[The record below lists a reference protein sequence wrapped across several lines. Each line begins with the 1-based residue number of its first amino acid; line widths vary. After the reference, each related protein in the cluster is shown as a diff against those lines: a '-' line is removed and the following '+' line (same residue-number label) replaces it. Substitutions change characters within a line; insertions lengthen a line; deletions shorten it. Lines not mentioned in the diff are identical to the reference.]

1 MLLVSLTCEHPMT
14 RRAVLAAILLVTS
27 SQVGSAQLRRSADG
41 AAPPAGLPSIAR
53 NPRFPF
59 AGTWVGRRNI
69 EANAMPVAFAIN
81 ADNER
86 YSSVMILPDNARVP
100 LERTRLVGD
109 TLVWESPNSG
119 GGMWVYKAHRLA
131 GDTLVGTILLRDAP
145 ANFGPKPP
153 SGKFSVVR
161 QPAGAGG
168 L

>member
-1 MLLVSLTCEHPMT
+1 MF
-14 RRAVLAAILLVTS
+14 RRATLSAVLLIAS
-27 SQVGSAQLRRSADG
+27 SQASIAQLRRSADG
-41 AAPPAGLPSIAR
+41 GGPPTGLPSIAA

-69 EANAMPVAFAIN
+69 EENGMPVAFAIE
-81 ADNER
+81 ADNGR

-119 GGMWVYKAHRLA
+119 GGMWVYKARRVA
-131 GDTLVGTILLRDAP
+131 ADTIVGTVVLRDAP

-161 QPAGAGG
+161 QPAGAGR
-168 L
+168 